1 MRSVWSGH
9 LAFGLVSIPVRL
21 YPATEAKDV
30 RFHLVDPA
38 TGRRVRYRRVVG
50 REPEP
55 AEEAAADEILE
66 DDEDEPAAAGSHD
79 TPSPGEGP
87 YGAAAP
93 RAGDGASEVEVPFE
107 ELARGYEVEPGEQ
120 VIITREELARV
131 RPQRSRTIEIEDFV
145 ELMSIDP
152 VYFEKSYVVAPE
164 AGGGSDKPYVLL
176 MRALERAGR
185 VGIGRFVLRTKP
197 HLVAIRARSGVLA
210 LETLFFGDEVRDLS
224 ALAPTEASVSIEG
237 RELRLAE
244 ELVGMLAADWDPSA
258 YGDTYRQDL
267 LSLIATKTPRRPL
280 EETVVAGATPPGS
293 GAEALMEALRQSVE
307 EAKRRTHSVR
317 PGPTSEAV

>member
-50 REPEP
+50 RQPEP
-55 AEEAAADEILE
+55 AEGAAADELLE
-66 DDEDEPAAAGSHD
+66 DDDAAAAAGSHD
-79 TPSPGEGP
+79 TPSSGEGP
-87 YGAAAP
+87 HGAVAP
-93 RAGDGASEVEVPFE
+93 RADDGASEVEVAFK

-120 VIITREELARV
+120 VILTREELARV

-145 ELMSIDP
+145 ELTSIDP

-176 MRALERAGR
+176 MRTLERAGR

-224 ALAPTEASVSIEG
+224 ALAPMEAPVSIED

-267 LSLIATKTPRRPL
+267 LSLIATKTRRRAP

-293 GAEALMEALRQSVE
+293 DAEALMEALRKSVE
-307 EAKRRTHSVR
+307 EAKRRTRSAR
-317 PGPTSEAV
+317 PPDPTSEAV

>member
-1 MRSVWSGH
+1 MRSVWSGN

-38 TGRRVRYRRVVG
+38 TGRRVRYRGVVEQG
-50 REPEP
+50 RHAGEGS
-55 AEEAAADEILE
+55 AADGSLE
-66 DDEDEPAAAGSHD
+66 DDEDTAAAARPPEETS
-79 TPSPGEGP
+79 SGEGAG
-87 YGAAAP
+87 GATGS
-93 RAGDGASEVEVPFE
+93 RADDGAQVEVSFE

-120 VIITREELARV
+120 VILTNEELAGV
-131 RPQRSRTIEIEDFV
+131 RPERSRTIEIEDFV
-145 ELMSIDP
+145 ELTSIDP
-152 VYFEKSYVVAPE
+152 VYFEKSYVVAPG
-164 AGGGSDKPYVLL
+164 AGGVSDKPYVLL
-176 MRALERAGR
+176 MRTLERSKR

-224 ALAPTEASVSIEG
+224 GLAPAASVPIED

-244 ELVGMLAADWDPSA
+244 ELVGMLAADWEPSA

-267 LSLIATKTPRRPL
+267 LSLIASKAPRRSDQDRDAP
-280 EETVVAGATPPGS
+280 AAPSGAS
-293 GAEALMEALRQSVE
+293 SAEALMEALRRSVD
-307 EAKRRTHSVR
+307 EAKNRRRSAGDN
-317 PGPTSEAV
+317 PASEAI